1 MPSLAE
7 ALQTLHQVLL
17 ALFVGTTLL
26 LMLATFINRLRIRR
40 ILFTWCAGR
49 LFGLPIAPTLFL
61 LVVAPLLVYSLTTGD
76 HRLYTHPLLLSG
88 YMAGGLFWY
97 IAALLSNSVIVTDY
111 GIIRN
116 VNRIGQAVA
125 WGQMVDYF
133 CCDAKAPGRYVFF
146 YMDKQNEKKRLAITV
161 PRAHQ
166 DRFRQLVETKLD
178 ARFNFSMEQTYG
190 KTALNS

>member
-1 MPSLAE
+1 MPNLSE
-7 ALQTLHQVLL
+7 VLQTLHQVLL
-17 ALFVGTTLL
+17 VLFVGTTML

-61 LVVAPLLVYSLTTGD
+61 LVVTPLLIYSIMAG
-76 HRLYTHPLLLSG
+76 HAQPHTHPLLLAG
-88 YMAGGLFWY
+88 YVAGGLFWY
-97 IAALLSNSVIVTDY
+97 IAALLSNSVVVTDY

-125 WGQMVDYF
+125 WGQIVDYF
-133 CCDAKAPGRYVFF
+133 CCDPKTPGRYVFF
-146 YMDKQNEKKRLAITV
+146 YMDKQNEKKRLGITV
-161 PRAHQ
+161 PRAHHE
-166 DRFRQLVETKLD
+166 RFRQLVETKLD